1 MLRHDVF
8 YRDKHDKAGRQ
19 FYTNTGLPAHT
30 MFSRDSTLG
39 LRWDATPSLMLRAEY
54 HHVKGTGWL
63 PGPDNPDFSSREQR
77 WNMWLLQA
85 AYRF

>member
-1 MLRHDVF
+1 MYAHD
-8 YRDKHDKAGRQ
+8 
-19 FYTNTGLPAHT
+19 T
-30 MFSRDSTLG
+30 TLG

-63 PGPDNPDFSSREQR
+63 PGPDNPDFLGREQY
-77 WNMWLLQA
+77 WNMWLLQG